1 MFSDANRCKTR
12 VGNRAGAV
20 GDCGSA
26 AGMGSA
32 EGMGQRKAWL
42 GGRHGSA
49 TCEDGYLSPLSM
61 RSRLAGMRLR
71 RSLCF
76 GGSRTGALSASSPL
90 RYNGLQQIPFEF
102 GANPHG

>member
-26 AGMGSA
+26 AGMG
-32 EGMGQRKAWL
+32 QRKASVS
-42 GGRHGSA
+42 GRHGSA

-71 RSLCF
+71 RRLCF
-76 GGSRTGALSASSPL
+76 GGSHAGALSALGPL